1 MLDYALPALF
11 AVFLWWFSTGL
22 VIYLDRLPR
31 HTFRWSLLGA
41 TLAVAVALM
50 GLARGAADTAP
61 AGAYTG
67 FACALV
73 LWAWLELSFYTGLV
87 TGPRRRRC
95 APGCSGWAH
104 FGHALQT
111 SLYHELASLGLA
123 VLVVAVSWGEPNPV
137 GLWTF
142 LLLWAM
148 HQSARLNVFLGVR
161 NLDEE
166 FLPEHL
172 DFIGSFVTR
181 RSMNLL
187 FPVSVTLA
195 TAAVV
200 LLGRQAWLAEPGST
214 EAVGAILLTALA
226 VLGLLEHWLLMLPL
240 SMARFWRWAPR
251 LAGDDTGRA
260 APAAAASP
268 PRLL

>member
-1 MLDYALPALF
+1 MLDLALPALF

-41 TLAVAVALM
+41 SLLVALALV
-50 GLARGAADTAP
+50 GLARSAADPAP
-61 AGAYTG
+61 AAAYLG
-67 FACALV
+67 FACSLV

-104 FGHALQT
+104 FGHALQA
-111 SLYHELASLGLA
+111 SLYHELASLALA
-123 VLVVAVSWGEPNPV
+123 ALVVAVSWGAPNPV

-142 LLLWAM
+142 LLLWAL

-172 DFIGSFVTR
+172 HFIGGFVTR
-181 RSMNLL
+181 RSMNPL

-214 EAVGAILLTALA
+214 EAVGATLLTALA
-226 VLGLLEHWLLMLPL
+226 VLGLLEHALLMLPL
-240 SMARFWRWAPR
+240 SMAALWRWAPR
-251 LAGDDTGRA
+251 CAEGAGARH
-260 APAAAASP
+260 APAAAGP
-268 PRLL
+268 PRAL

>member
-1 MLDYALPALF
+1 MLEFALPALF
-11 AVFLWWFSTGL
+11 AVLLWWFSTGL

-41 TLAVAVALM
+41 TALVAVALV
-50 GLARGAADTAP
+50 GLARGAADTSP
-61 AGAYTG
+61 AGAYMG
-67 FACALV
+67 FTCALV

-87 TGPRRRRC
+87 TGPRRHRC
-95 APGCSGWAH
+95 PRGCAGWAH
-104 FGHALQT
+104 FGHALQA

-123 VLVVAVSWGEPNPV
+123 ALVVAVSWGEPNQA

-142 LLLWAM
+142 LLLWAL

-172 DFIGSFVTR
+172 HFIAGFVTR
-181 RSMNLL
+181 RPMNAL

-214 EAVGAILLTALA
+214 EAVGATLLTALA
-226 VLGLLEHWLLMLPL
+226 LLGLLEHVLLMLPL
-240 SMARFWRWAPR
+240 SMAALWRWAPR
-251 LAGDDTGRA
+251 FAEGARGRHAPEAAG
-260 APAAAASP
+260 P
-268 PRLL
+268 PRPL